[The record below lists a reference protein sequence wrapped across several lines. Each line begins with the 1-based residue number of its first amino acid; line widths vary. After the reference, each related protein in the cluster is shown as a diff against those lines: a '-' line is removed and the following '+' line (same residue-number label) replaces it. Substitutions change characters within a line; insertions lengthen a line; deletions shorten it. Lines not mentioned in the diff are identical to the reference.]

1 MARKRLPVSRPLER
15 LRRRLDGWRG
25 ARGRRARLPESL
37 WTAAVELAR
46 EGGVYKTAQALHL
59 NYYTLKKRLAAGGVK
74 DLSTGVP
81 PAFFELV
88 PSGAANSGRL
98 SECTV
103 EFDDGC
109 GAKMRISLKGADTA
123 DLVALSRAFW
133 GAGE

>member
-1 MARKRLPVSRPLER
+1 MPRKTLPVSRPLER
-15 LRRRLDGWRG
+15 FRRRLDRWRR

-46 EGGVYKTAQALHL
+46 ECGVYKTAHALHL

-74 DLSTGVP
+74 DLSTKVP
-81 PAFFELV
+81 PTFFELV
-88 PSGAANSGRL
+88 PSGSAGRL
-98 SECTV
+98 SECIV

-109 GAKMRISLKGADTA
+109 GGKMRISLKGADTA

-133 GAGE
+133 GGRE